1 MGSASET
8 RGSNTFSATTGAGQA
23 TATDLPSDDR
33 DVLSIV
39 LSIVLAY
46 VAERIETLWS

>member
-1 MGSASET
+1 MGPTSKACRTNALSP
-8 RGSNTFSATTGAGQA
+8 SPNAGQA
-23 TATDLPSDDR
+23 TAADFPSDYR
-33 DVLSIV
+33 DV